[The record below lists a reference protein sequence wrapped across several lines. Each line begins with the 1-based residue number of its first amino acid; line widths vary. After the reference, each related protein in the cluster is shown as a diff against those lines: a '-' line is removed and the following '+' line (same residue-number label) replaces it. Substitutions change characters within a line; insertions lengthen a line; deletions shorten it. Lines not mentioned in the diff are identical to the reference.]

1 MATSFVEAL
10 PSWVRDFPYR
20 LIPGFLIWGIGL
32 TLFVIFLFLQFAAPE
47 PRKPAASE
55 KLYQTVLEDGS
66 VTEPQ
71 PLSCWHD
78 QAVYD
83 WKTAKKQG
91 HKVDI
96 HKTIEPAEV
105 YMTVVVPAFNEEQRL
120 RGMLEETVTFLEDEY
135 GSIRGD
141 QPLREKTNSPAK
153 KRKQANGTAG
163 RTDTTS
169 PHGWEVLLI
178 DDGSTDTTVKVAEA
192 FARTHQLPSRPRRL
206 SGPWTHGRTPSD
218 AVKIPPGSIRIVSLI
233 KNRGKGG
240 AVTHGM
246 RHARGQYIVFA
257 DADGASKVD
266 DLSKLVSA
274 CKKAEDNDSRAVAVG
289 SRAHLV
295 DSEAVVQRSKL
306 RNFLM
311 HSFHV
316 LLRLLTPPKTAKIKD
331 TQCGFKLFSRATLPY
346 IVPYMHSEGWIF
358 DVEMLMLA
366 EMSDIPVV
374 EVPIGWQEVKG
385 SKLNVVWDSL
395 GMAAG
400 LAALRFCWG
409 LGIYGG
415 GNYGDDEKALPPLE
429 PIIGKW

>member
-1 MATSFVEAL
+1 MAGPFVEAL
-10 PSWVRDFPYR
+10 PLWIRNFPYR
-20 LIPGFLIWGIGL
+20 FIPGFLIWGIFL
-32 TLFVIFLFLQFAAPE
+32 ILLVLFMFLQFAAPE
-47 PRKPAASE
+47 PRKPLPSE
-55 KLYQTVLEDGS
+55 KLYTTVGEDGN

-71 PLSCWHD
+71 PLSCWYD
-78 QAVYD
+78 AAVLE
-83 WKTAKKQG
+83 WKKAKKDDKQF
-91 HKVDI
+91 DI
-96 HKTIEPAEV
+96 HKSIEPAEV

-120 RGMLEETVTFLEDEY
+120 RGMLEETVTLLEDEY
-135 GSIRGD
+135 GSLHGD
-141 QPLREKTNSPAK
+141 HPLKESTNSKAK
-153 KRKQANGTAG
+153 KRKQANGTAEKSEITAP
-163 RTDTTS
+163 R
-169 PHGWEVLLI
+169 GWEILLI
-178 DDGSTDTTVKVAEA
+178 DDGSTDNTVKVAED

-206 SGPWTHGRTPSD
+206 SGPWTHGRTASD
-218 AVKIPPGSIRIVSLI
+218 AVKIPPGSIRIVSLV

-246 RHARGQYIVFA
+246 RHARGHYIVFA
-257 DADGASKVD
+257 DADGASKID

-274 CKKAEDNDSRAVAVG
+274 CKRAEDDEQRAVAVG

-295 DSEAVVQRSKL
+295 DSEAVVKRSKL

-331 TQCGFKLFSRATLPY
+331 TQCGFKLFSRATLPC

-366 EMSDIPVV
+366 EMSEIPVV

-385 SKLNVVWDSL
+385 SKLNVIWDSL
-395 GMAAG
+395 GMAVG

-409 LGIYGG
+409 FGIYGG
-415 GNYGDDEKALPPLE
+415 GNTYGNEELPPLE

>member
-1 MATSFVEAL
+1 MESPFIEAL
-10 PSWVRDFPYR
+10 PSWIRNFPYR
-20 LIPGFLIWGIGL
+20 FIPGFLIWG
-32 TLFVIFLFLQFAAPE
+32 LFLILVVVFLFLQFAAPE
-47 PRKPAASE
+47 PRKPVPSE
-55 KLYQTVLEDGS
+55 KLYTTVLEDGS

-78 QAVYD
+78 HAVLE
-83 WKTAKKQG
+83 WRKAKKEGQEL
-91 HKVDI
+91 DI
-96 HKTIEPAEV
+96 HKAIEPAEV
-105 YMTVVVPAFNEEQRL
+105 FMTVVVPAFNEEQRL

-135 GSIRGD
+135 GSLRGD
-141 QPLREKTNSPAK
+141 QPLKEKANGQAK
-153 KRKQANGTAG
+153 RRKQVNGTAEKAE
-163 RTDTTS
+163 TTS
-169 PHGWEVLLI
+169 SRGWEILLVS
-178 DDGSTDTTVKVAEA
+178 DGSTDSTVKVAED
-192 FARTHQLPSRPRRL
+192 FARTHQLPGRARRL

-218 AVKIPPGSIRIVSLI
+218 AVKIPPGSIRIISLV

-246 RHARGQYIVFA
+246 RHARGQYIVFI
-257 DADGASKVD
+257 DADGASKID

-274 CKKAEDNDSRAVAVG
+274 CKKAEDSDSRAVAVG

-295 DSEAVVQRSKL
+295 DSEAVVKRSKL

-366 EMSDIPVV
+366 EMSEIPVV

-395 GMAAG
+395 GMAIG

-409 LGIYGG
+409 FGIYGNG
-415 GNYGDDEKALPPLE
+415 LTYGDEKLPPLE
-429 PIIGKW
+429 PIVGKW